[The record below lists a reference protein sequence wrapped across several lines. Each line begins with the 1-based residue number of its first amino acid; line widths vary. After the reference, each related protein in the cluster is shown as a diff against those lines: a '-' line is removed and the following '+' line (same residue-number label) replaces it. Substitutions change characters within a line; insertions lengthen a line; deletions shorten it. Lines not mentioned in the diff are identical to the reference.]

1 MYHMNLTIRPSRLI
15 SEIQSEFNKMFP
27 YLKLEFFRKK
37 TGKRLDYSVNNIIRH
52 NQKLAEGQVQ
62 PVDGLID
69 IQPGMTVKELESHFR
84 NEFSLSVQVFRRSG
98 NVWLET
104 TMTDNWTLK
113 HQNDHGKELSSDR
126 KKEQN
131 PDFDLSRGED

>member
-1 MYHMNLTIRPSRLI
+1 MYYMNLTIRPSRLI
-15 SEIQSEFNKMFP
+15 SEVQDEFNKMFP
-27 YLKLEFFRKK
+27 YLKLEFFKNRSGKK
-37 TGKRLDYSVNNIIRH
+37 LDYSVNNIIRH
-52 NQKLAEGQVQ
+52 NQKLAEGQIN

-69 IQPGMTVKELESHFR
+69 IEPGMTVKELEKHFQD
-84 NEFSLSVQVFRRSG
+84 EFSLAVQVFRRSG

-113 HQNDHGKELSSDR
+113 HQNDHGKELSSEK

-131 PDFDLSRGED
+131 IDFDLNRGED

>member
-1 MYHMNLTIRPSRLI
+1 MYYMNLTIRPSRLI
-15 SEIQSEFNKMFP
+15 SEIQAEFTKMFP
-27 YLKLEFFRKK
+27 YLKIEFFKNK
-37 TGKRLDYSVNNIIRH
+37 SGKRLDYSVNNMIRH
-52 NQKLAEGQVQ
+52 SQKLADGQVQ

-69 IQPGMTVKELESHFR
+69 IEPEMTVKELENHFQ
-84 NEFSLSVQVFRRSG
+84 NEFSLAVQVFRRSG